1 MTKLLFYAIFMVL
14 NLLLV
19 TILAIYRAW
28 ARDERERLDGSPRGG
43 GVSSDGES
51 GSCDLSRADV
61 GLLLEELIG
70 TDGVTADVVEAK
82 LLPLYAQL
90 SRDCEIEGRVCRGED
105 RVEVRGWFF

>member
-1 MTKLLFYAIFMVL
+1 MIL

-19 TILAIYRAW
+19 TLLAIYRAW

-43 GVSSDGES
+43 GVSSDGGS